1 MQTDLSTFEFQIISK
16 QSLPISIVDW
26 EYAKTDKENIT
37 PQILNF
43 SFDVVKVS
51 DGFEITID
59 SDTLISCFILHNIS
73 VTKGTFYRYS
83 SKSIFYIN
91 TEKINSIIVSE
102 CAQSHFV
109 GCVNEILFDTRDK
122 TEGKNPYLLKVPSL
136 SKVILNVESSDYNY
150 NL

>member
-16 QSLPISIVDW
+16 QSLPTSIVDW
-26 EYAKTDKENIT
+26 GYTKTDKEDIT

-43 SFDVVKVS
+43 SFEVVKAS

-73 VTKGTFYRYS
+73 VTIGTFYRYS
-83 SKSIFYIN
+83 SKSTFYIN

-102 CAQSHFV
+102 CAQAHFV
-109 GCVNEILFDTRDK
+109 GCVNEILFDTSDK
-122 TEGKNPYLLKVPSL
+122 TNNENPYLLKVPSL

>member
-1 MQTDLSTFEFQIISK
+1 MQTDLSTFEFQIIGK
-16 QSLPISIVDW
+16 QSLPTSIVDW
-26 EYAKTDKENIT
+26 EYAKTTKEDT
-37 PQILNF
+37 TSQILNF
-43 SFDVVKVS
+43 SFDVNKTS

-59 SDTLISCFILHNIS
+59 SDILISCFTLHNIS

-83 SKSIFYIN
+83 SKSTFYIN

-102 CAQSHFV
+102 CAQAHFV

-122 TEGKNPYLLKVPSL
+122 TEGKNPYLLNVPSL